1 VRAIHQ
7 FLPNLDYGDAISA
20 FALEVRD
27 IARAHRCRSRI
38 YVRYFD
44 PRLRAECTAYPRYDG
59 EAAPDD
65 LLLYHYSMGS
75 EITKYFCGLPHRKAI
90 VYHNITPADYFLPYN
105 LTLYNLLQ
113 QGREELGRLS
123 AVPALCYSEY
133 SAQELRQ
140 LGFSTLYPVPFL
152 WDGERFMRKPDQ
164 KVLSA
169 YGDDRCNILFVGR
182 VAPNKRHDDLIKI
195 FYLYTRGVNA
205 HARLL
210 LVGSYGGLEG
220 YHASL
225 QELAGDLG
233 VENVVFTGRVR
244 LRELVGY
251 YRVGDIFLCM
261 SEHEGFSVPL
271 LEAMRHGKCI
281 VTLDKGATS
290 EVIKDGVTGVLL
302 GEDELDALPRCIYE
316 LLTDSNRRVQ
326 LGSNAKSYADNNF
339 WSWEERMNRELQTVE
354 SLVAEWRRAD

>member
-1 VRAIHQ
+1 MGAIHQ
-7 FLPNLDYGDAISA
+7 ILPTLDYGDAISA

-27 IARAHRCRSRI
+27 IALAHGCRSRI
-38 YVRYFD
+38 YARHFD
-44 PRLRAECTAYPRYDG
+44 PRLRAECTAYPRYDR

-65 LLLYHYSMGS
+65 FLLYHYSIGS

-105 LTLYNLLQ
+105 LALYNLLQ

-123 AVPALCYSEY
+123 EVPALCYSEY

-140 LGFSTLYPVPFL
+140 LGFNTLYHVPFL

-244 LRELVGY
+244 LRELIAY
-251 YRVGDIFLCM
+251 YRVGDIFLSM
-261 SEHEGFSVPL
+261 SEHEGFGVPL
-271 LEAMRHGKCI
+271 LEAMRCELPI
-281 VTLDKGATS
+281 VAYDACAVPSTLGGA
-290 EVIKDGVTGVLL
+290 GVLIR
-302 GEDELDALPRCIYE
+302 EKDYAEVAELIERIRTDDALRARILAGQRARLRKLVSP
-316 LLTDSNRRVQ
+316 SNRET
-326 LGSNAKSYADNNF
+326 F
-339 WSWEERMNRELQTVE
+339 WKTIEEMC
-354 SLVAEWRRAD
+354 A